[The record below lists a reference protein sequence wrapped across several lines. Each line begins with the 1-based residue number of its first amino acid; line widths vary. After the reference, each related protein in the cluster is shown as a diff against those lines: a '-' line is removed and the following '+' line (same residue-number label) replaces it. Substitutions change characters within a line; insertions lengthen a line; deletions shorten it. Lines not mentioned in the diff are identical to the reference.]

1 MRIKAVTTS
10 HNVLEYRLKNFRRS
24 DHCIE
29 NCRSAIFAM
38 FGALSEF
45 VKRDELLLTVCI
57 VVSFTTKHYYELGD
71 AYAETQV
78 FLDSLTT
85 GSLRA

>member
-1 MRIKAVTTS
+1 MII
-10 HNVLEYRLKNFRRS
+10 VLKIVEVQY
-24 DHCIE
+24 
-29 NCRSAIFAM
+29 FAM

-45 VKRDELLLTVCI
+45 VKRDDLLLTVWI
-57 VVSFTTKHYYELGD
+57 VVPFTTKHYYELGD
-71 AYAETQV
+71 GYAETQV

>member
-1 MRIKAVTTS
+1 
-10 HNVLEYRLKNFRRS
+10 
-24 DHCIE
+24 
-29 NCRSAIFAM
+29 M

>member
-1 MRIKAVTTS
+1 
-10 HNVLEYRLKNFRRS
+10 
-24 DHCIE
+24 
-29 NCRSAIFAM
+29 M

-45 VKRDELLLTVCI
+45 VKRDDLLLTVWI